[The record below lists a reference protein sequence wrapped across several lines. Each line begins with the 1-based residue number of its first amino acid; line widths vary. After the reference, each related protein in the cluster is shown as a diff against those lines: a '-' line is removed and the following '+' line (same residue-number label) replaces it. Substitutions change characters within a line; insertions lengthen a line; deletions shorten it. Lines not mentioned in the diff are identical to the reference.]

1 VNVLF
6 DLDGTLTDPREGIV
20 ACFKH
25 ALAGAG
31 CACPPDA
38 ELERFIGPPLHETL
52 RLLVGTDDLVR
63 FDLALSLYRD
73 RFSAVG
79 MFENYVYPEIPA
91 ALDSLR
97 ASGAVLYVATS
108 KPQIYAERITQH
120 FGLRGYFKAVY
131 GSDLVG
137 TRSGKADLIGHVL
150 QSESLAASDT
160 FMVGDRAHDVF
171 GARVHRLRSIGA
183 LWGYGTREELVEAG
197 ASVLCD
203 RPALLAEVLSSGYAL
218 SSG

>member
-1 VNVLF
+1 MNVLF

-52 RLLVGTDDLVR
+52 GLLVGTDDLVR
-63 FDLALSLYRD
+63 FDLALSLFRD

-79 MFENYVYPEIPA
+79 MFENAVYPEIPS
-91 ALDSLR
+91 ALASLR
-97 ASGAVLYVATS
+97 TLGAMLYVATS
-108 KPQIYAERITQH
+108 KPQIYAERIIEH
-120 FGLRGYFKAVY
+120 FGLGRYFQAVY
-131 GSDLVG
+131 GSELVG
-137 TRSGKADLIGHVL
+137 TRSGKADLIGYVL
-150 QSESLAASDT
+150 ESESLVARDT
-160 FMVGDRAHDVF
+160 FMVGDRAPDVF
-171 GARVHRLRSIGA
+171 GARVHGVRAIGA

-197 ASVLCD
+197 ASVLVD
-203 RPALLAEVLSSGYAL
+203 RPAMLAAVLSSNYSL
-218 SSG
+218 SNG